1 MKRLPHTPSWLP
13 ISLHLAHGLIAGGV
27 GYMAAYAAVI
37 YTASEPGSTR
47 SMVAVLVSG
56 GLIIFELAFFAYLIL
71 RRRRMRRLWADASTM
86 IKAEQWDGAR
96 YTLSEL
102 LKYSEYKLAPAPV
115 LFALGSVAE
124 GQGNEREAMVL
135 YRRCGDFPAALRAM
149 GLLQLERGLN
159 ESAADALRKLVAR
172 RPQDVFSTVLL
183 ALALFRSGS
192 QEASRRVLER
202 ALEARPK
209 SEMLRVNLSRV
220 ELGEEP
226 VFELGAKGDLKE

>member
-1 MKRLPHTPSWLP
+1 
-13 ISLHLAHGLIAGGV
+13 
-27 GYMAAYAAVI
+27 
-37 YTASEPGSTR
+37 
-47 SMVAVLVSG
+47 
-56 GLIIFELAFFAYLIL
+56 
-71 RRRRMRRLWADASTM
+71 
-86 IKAEQWDGAR
+86 
-96 YTLSEL
+96 
-102 LKYSEYKLAPAPV
+102 APV